1 MKFSEVCSGTRLAA
15 ALFAFLAAGAGATP
29 AGAPV
34 SPNSGALA
42 SAPGSAPA
50 SATGSATPAA
60 RNDTPHATSACRG
73 TVYLTLD
80 TGNMRD
86 ADLIAGILKRH
97 AVHATFFLANER
109 TVRADHSLDDSWRD
123 WWRARVAEGH
133 AFGSHTMDHVYFLG
147 MSGARAKVR
156 PQFGAQAG
164 HVQSWDAAAVCNAID
179 SVDARFRELT
189 GRGLD
194 RLWRAPG
201 GKFPEAV
208 GRMAASCGWTHVPWT
223 PAGFLGDELPS
234 ERYPN
239 ERLLAQQLASIR
251 DGDVLLAHLGIW
263 SRHDPYAPMLDPLI
277 AGLKARGLCF
287 ATIPERQA
295 GAPGSGR

>member
-1 MKFSEVCSGTRLAA
+1 MRD
-15 ALFAFLAAGAGATP
+15 TP
-29 AGAPV
+29 ARSTPARDSSV
-34 SPNSGALA
+34 R
-42 SAPGSAPA
+42 GSSVR
-50 SATGSATPAA
+50 SATV
-60 RNDTPHATSACRG
+60 CRG

-80 TGNMRD
+80 TGNMSE
-86 ADLIAGILKRH
+86 ADLIAGILKRR

-109 TVRADHSLDDSWRD
+109 TMRGDYSLDDGWRD

-147 MSGARAKVR
+147 MSGAQTRVR

-164 HVQSWDAAAVCNAID
+164 HVELWDAAAVCSAID
-179 SVDARFRELT
+179 SVDSRFRELT
-189 GRGLD
+189 GRRLD

-201 GKFPEAV
+201 GRFPDAV
-208 GRMAASCGWTHVPWT
+208 GRMANACGWTHVSWT

-239 ERLLAQQLASIR
+239 DRLLAQQLTSIR
-251 DGDVLLAHLGIW
+251 DGDILLAHLGIW

-277 AGLKARGLCF
+277 AGLQARGLCF
-287 ATIPERQA
+287 ATIPERHA
-295 GAPGSGR
+295 GTPERQRSNR